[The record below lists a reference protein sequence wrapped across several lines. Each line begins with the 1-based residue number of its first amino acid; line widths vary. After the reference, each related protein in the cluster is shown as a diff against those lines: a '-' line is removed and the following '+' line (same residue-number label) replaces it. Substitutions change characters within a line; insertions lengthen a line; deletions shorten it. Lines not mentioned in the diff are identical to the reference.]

1 MLDLTFP
8 RRHWAGHDLA
18 AVERL
23 LAGRVWVIVCL
34 PAALMRQSDRFNTM
48 KATLRIA
55 LGTAGFVLTL
65 LAIPAL
71 AEYTEREKRD
81 CQKDY
86 HAYCGEYG
94 LGTEALR
101 ACMSRNIKKVSHAC
115 VGALVDSGEMTKA
128 QANKLRGS
136 HKASTA
142 SKKKKTTSKKT
153 THKKVT
159 SKSSTKK
166 K

>member
-1 MLDLTFP
+1 
-8 RRHWAGHDLA
+8 
-18 AVERL
+18 
-23 LAGRVWVIVCL
+23 
-34 PAALMRQSDRFNTM
+34 M
-48 KATLRIA
+48 KATLGIA

-71 AEYTEREKRD
+71 AEYTAREKRD

-115 VGALVDSGEMTKA
+115 VGALVDAGEMTKA
-128 QANKLRGS
+128 QADKLRGS
-136 HKASTA
+136 HKASTS
-142 SKKKKTTSKKT
+142 SKKKSTAKKT
-153 THKKVT
+153 THKKST
-159 SKSSTKK
+159 SKKVTTKK